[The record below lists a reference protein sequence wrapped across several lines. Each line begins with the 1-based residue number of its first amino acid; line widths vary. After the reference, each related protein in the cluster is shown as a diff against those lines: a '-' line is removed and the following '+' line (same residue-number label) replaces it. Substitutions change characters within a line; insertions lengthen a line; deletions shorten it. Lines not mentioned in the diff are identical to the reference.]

1 MIIDKIYDFLI
12 IHLSE
17 PLSKINNFTTIIQGI
32 GLALLTIL
40 IPLAI
45 AVLADI
51 YQKRKKENKE
61 YAYLDLHVILDNVFK
76 IKIIILS
83 IFLIFLPMFFLEI
96 LIGLDRLI
104 AVIFTFI
111 GLLLVVD
118 VIFKV
123 SRWVKGNVFDFRFSY
138 LEKLRKYNDLE
149 IVWRSVW
156 QVKNIDIQKERKFFQ
171 IFSSTINRLLNLTE
185 KNENLKTISKLLNDF
200 YNSINKHSIAALNED
215 IFPKILGWHFN
226 FWRKENELLDKK
238 FLDKKSKSDK
248 WSNYSEISRIL
259 NDIFDN
265 IEECSL
271 KERIIYSFFDHF
283 KKHAEHYKKE
293 LVERNKTH
301 HYYIDSLFGIF
312 CRVFF
317 ENIEKSP
324 KKHDIWKHYFPEEWK
339 ITKKNLENK
348 ENIISRKLCREFLQ
362 WARDIVLDNKKE
374 FSRDLGNIS
383 LNLFPEVDPSLW
395 IIILLLFVFSHYKNN
410 REKMKSL
417 IEIEYSWD
425 FGPIGKVRIRDI
437 ANSNEESIRKMDKEM
452 QVIDEA
458 ETNDTFELAY
468 LIFEKQFSKENLEI
482 YIKSLQELKYKEDPE
497 KENKRLRIL
506 DTFNEMLKFLIKQ
519 NDNII

>member
-1 MIIDKIYDFLI
+1 MIINKIYDFLI
-12 IHLSE
+12 VHFIE
-17 PLSKINNFTTIIQGI
+17 PLVKINNFPNIIQGI

-51 YQKRKKENKE
+51 YQKRREENKE
-61 YAYLDLHVILDNVFK
+61 FTYLDLHVILDNVFN
-76 IKIIILS
+76 IKLLILS
-83 IFLIFLPMFFLEI
+83 VFLIFFPMFFWEI

-104 AVIFTFI
+104 AVHFAFI
-111 GLLLVVD
+111 GILLVVD
-118 VIFKV
+118 IIFKV

-138 LEKLRKYNDLE
+138 LRKLNRYNDLE

-156 QVKNIDIQKERKFFQ
+156 QVENINIQNERKFFQ

-185 KNENLKTISKLLNDF
+185 KNESLKTISKLLNDF
-200 YNSINKHSIAALNED
+200 YNSINKRSIAALNED
-215 IFPKILGWHFN
+215 IFPKILDWHFN

-238 FLDKKSKSDK
+238 LLDKKGKSDK

-271 KERIIYSFFDHF
+271 KERMAYSFFEHF
-283 KKHAEHYKKE
+283 KRHAEHYKKK

-339 ITKKNLENK
+339 ITKNNLENK
-348 ENIISRKLCREFLQ
+348 ENIISKILLKKYVQ
-362 WARDIVLDNKKE
+362 WAQIRIIQAKEDLDWDLDNI
-374 FSRDLGNIS
+374 SR
-383 LNLFPEVDPSLW
+383 NLFPEVGPILW
-395 IIILLLFVFSHYKNN
+395 AMILIFIFSPYGDN
-410 REKMKSL
+410 RMKSV
-417 IEIEYSWD
+417 IERPWTFGLMGRLRIYSGDIEVS
-425 FGPIGKVRIRDI
+425 KEES
-437 ANSNEESIRKMDKEM
+437 NKKNEEEM
-452 QVIDEA
+452 QFAEEA
-458 ETNDTFELAY
+458 ETKNTFELAC
-468 LIFEKQFSKENLEI
+468 LLFKEKFSKDNLEK
-482 YIKSLQELKYKEDPE
+482 YIKSLKELDPE
-497 KENKRLRIL
+497 YKKDPDKEKKRLRLI
-506 DTFNEMLKFLIKQ
+506 DAFSEMLKFL
-519 NDNII
+519 D